1 MNAMDIFQNRFQ
13 NPTILVTGG
22 AGFIGG
28 AVIRKLLKESDS
40 IIFNIDKMGYA
51 SDLTSINQSLLGI
64 PSESNDRHNL
74 LKVDLSN
81 ASEIRFAFKK
91 ANPDLVM
98 HLAAESHVDRSITGP
113 KEFINSNIVGTFNL
127 LEAARE
133 HYEQLANER
142 KNKFKLLHISTDEVF
157 GTLGSEGKFNESTP
171 YDPRSPY
178 SASKASS
185 DHLVSAWQHTFG
197 LPILITNC
205 SNNYGPWQYPEKLI
219 PKTIINALNNKNIP
233 IYGNGENIR
242 DWLYVE
248 DHAEALIKV
257 LSDGEIGEKY
267 CIGGNEEKT
276 NNEIVELICN
286 FLDEIKPRKD
296 SYKSLITYV
305 EDRKGHDFRYS
316 IEANKIKKM
325 LNWSPRFSFKDGL
338 RDTVNWYLENKKWY
352 SKFIT

>member
-1 MNAMDIFQNRFQ
+1 MNIFQNRFQ
-13 NPTILVTGG
+13 KPKILVTGG

-28 AVIRKLLKESDS
+28 AVIRKLLRESDS
-40 IIFNIDKMGYA
+40 IIYNIDKMGYA
-51 SDLTSINQSLLGI
+51 SDLTSINQSLLEL
-64 PSESNDRHNL
+64 PSESNERHNL
-74 LKVDLSN
+74 LKVNLSN
-81 ASEIRFAFKK
+81 ISEIKSAFKK
-91 ANPDLVM
+91 ANPDFVM

-113 KEFINSNIVGTFNL
+113 KEFIDSNIVGTFNL

-133 HYEQLANER
+133 HYEHLTCER
-142 KNKFKLLHISTDEVF
+142 KSNFKLLHISTDEVF
-157 GTLGSEGKFNESTP
+157 GTLGSEGKFNENTP

-233 IYGNGENIR
+233 IYGNGKNIR

-248 DHAEALIKV
+248 DHADALIKV
-257 LSDGEIGEKY
+257 LIDGEIGEKY

-286 FLDEIKPRKD
+286 FLDEIQPRDD
-296 SYKSLITYV
+296 SYKTLITYV

-325 LNWSPRFSFKDGL
+325 LNWTPRFSFNEGI
-338 RDTVNWYLENKKWY
+338 RDTVNWYLENKKWF